1 MYDAYEKKA
10 ALEEVMRLIER
21 AKDEIAGMRF
31 IGLETDLE
39 DLMRDVAIE
48 AADLDEDVALANE
61 EQEAEDEREYIASC
75 Y

>member
-10 ALEEVMRLIER
+10 ALEEAFRLLTR

-31 IGLETDLE
+31 IGIECDL
-39 DLMRDVAIE
+39 DDILRDVAIE
-48 AADLDEDVALANE
+48 CADLEEDIALENQ
-61 EQEAEDEREYIASC
+61 EQEEEDEREYMAAC